1 MTLKNRQLVVIT
13 VTSVALLFAISSVY
27 SNFDVIEA
35 FAGDSLSSDNV
46 AKTVLVRVT
55 DIKTL
60 DENTYDSFSR
70 VGFISGEG
78 NFLLE
83 SIPSKDKKSFYHLLK
98 KSIEDRNKQTKDGRM
113 HVSID
118 LYSGDGEIIQS
129 LEYRDC
135 GVTEYFVY
143 GVDSKGKVLFAEND
157 GGVEIREVTKFEC
170 IGFTLNLDPFSET
183 QEIVKTLKEIEEER
197 LENKRSEDKRL
208 EELSISETKKAEE
221 LRKLKDSSF
230 EYGGEDP
237 FFSNTPEN
245 PSDGDLF
252 YNSMSNTL
260 QKYQNGS
267 WVNVS
272 GVGGP
277 AAPTK

>member
-1 MTLKNRQLVVIT
+1 MKNRQGAVIT
-13 VTSVALLFAISSVY
+13 FTFVAILLTLSTVY
-27 SNFDVIEA
+27 VNLESIQA
-35 FAGDSLSSDNV
+35 FAGVSLSSDNV

-60 DENTYDSFSR
+60 NEETYDSFSR
-70 VGFISGEG
+70 VGFVSGEG

-83 SIPSKDKKSFYHLLK
+83 SIPSKDKKSFYQLLK

-113 HVSID
+113 HISID

-143 GVDSKGKVLFAEND
+143 GVDSKGKVFFAEND

-170 IGFTLNLDPFSET
+170 IGFTLNLDPFSEK
-183 QEIVKTLKEIEEER
+183 QEIAKTPEEIEEER
-197 LENKRSEDKRL
+197 LENKRLENERL
-208 EELSISETKKAEE
+208 DELERSDAKKAEE
-221 LRKLKDSSF
+221 LNKLKESVF
-230 EYGGEDP
+230 EHGGEDP

-245 PSDGDLF
+245 PTEGDLF
-252 YNSMSNTL
+252 YNSMTNTL
-260 QKYQNGS
+260 QRFQDGS

>member
-1 MTLKNRQLVVIT
+1 MENRQLVI
-13 VTSVALLFAISSVY
+13 VTFASVAILLTLSSVY
-27 SNFDVIEA
+27 SNFDVIQA

-55 DIKTL
+55 DLKTL
-60 DENTYDSFSR
+60 NEDTYDSFSR
-70 VGFISGEG
+70 VGFVSGEG

-83 SIPSKDKKSFYHLLK
+83 SIPSKDKKSFYQLLK
-98 KSIEDRNKQTKDGRM
+98 KSIESRNQQTKEGRM

-143 GVDSKGKVLFAEND
+143 GVDSKGKVLFTEND

-170 IGFTLNLDPFSET
+170 IGFTLNLNPFSET
-183 QEIVKTLKEIEEER
+183 QEITKTLEEIEEER
-197 LENKRSEDKRL
+197 SENKRLENERL
-208 EELSISETKKAEE
+208 EELEILEAKKAEE
-221 LRKLKDSSF
+221 LRKLKESSF
-230 EYGGEDP
+230 EHGGEDP
-237 FFSNTPEN
+237 YFSNTPQN
-245 PSDGDLF
+245 PVDGDLF
-252 YNSMSNTL
+252 YNSMTNTL
-260 QKYQNGS
+260 QRYQDGS
-267 WVNVS
+267 WINVS

-277 AAPTK
+277 ATPTK